1 MNIKYLFT
9 SAFVLA
15 TLFSNGQECLKYKQ
29 GQKITNISYRYAN
42 DQVFMPAW
50 AKMKESKKDEAVA
63 AFNAQVVSGA
73 LKGTPGTYVSD
84 VKTVKVDNGTERAAT
99 TLELGGKQYTSLFA
113 CINDTM
119 YFTRAAGINYLI
131 GPNNDTI
138 GFGL

>member
-15 TLFSNGQECLKYKQ
+15 ILFSNGQECLKYKQ

-42 DQVFMPAW
+42 DQIFMPAW
-50 AKMKESKKDEAVA
+50 AKMKEEKKDEAVA

-73 LKGTPGTYVSD
+73 MKGTPGTYVST
-84 VKTVKVDNGTERAAT
+84 VKTVKIEPGSERAAT
-99 TLELGGKQYTSLFA
+99 TLDLGGKQYTSLIA

-119 YFTRAAGINYLI
+119 YFNRIAGINYM
-131 GPNNDTI
+131 
-138 GFGL
+138 